1 MVSTFSLSRELKR
14 CWADSP
20 TLTATCVL
28 MLAAFVPAVAGIYL
42 DPRVIT
48 GVPAW
53 LKPAKFA
60 ISSAIYAGSVAWLFR
75 YVTVWPRFK
84 RAMGDVIAAV
94 LILEVL
100 LIYVQAARG
109 TTSHFN
115 IGTPLDATLFAIM
128 GVSILILWL
137 ASIGVLVT
145 LFRQPFADRS
155 WGWALRLGML
165 ISVIGAA
172 SGGLM
177 LPPSPDQSAAL
188 AQHRGVVAVGGH
200 TVGAPDGGAGV
211 PGLGW
216 SRQHGDLRVPHF
228 FGLHALQVIP
238 FAAWLLRRRRTP
250 SAIFAFAGG
259 YLALIALL
267 AWQAL
272 HGQSI
277 VSVFG

>member
-1 MVSTFSLSRELKR
+1 MTPAFSLSREVKR

-20 TLTATCVL
+20 ALTATCVL
-28 MLAAFVPAVAGIYL
+28 MLVAFLPSVAGIYL

-60 ISSAIYAGSVAWLFR
+60 ISTAIYAGTIAWLFR
-75 YVTVWPRFK
+75 YISIWPRFK
-84 RAMGDVIAAV
+84 RAMGDVLAAM

-100 LIYVQAARG
+100 IIYVQAARG

-115 IGTPLDATLFAIM
+115 VGTPLDATLFTIM
-128 GVSILILWL
+128 GISILMLWL
-137 ASIGVLVT
+137 ASVGVLVT
-145 LFRQPFADRS
+145 LFRQRFADRS
-155 WGWALRLGML
+155 WAWALRLGML
-165 ISVIGAA
+165 IAVIGAA
-172 SGGLM
+172 TGGLM
-177 LPPSPDQSAAL
+177 VRPSAAQSVAL
-188 AQHRGVVAVGGH
+188 TQHRGVVAVGGH
-200 TVGAPDGGAGV
+200 TVGAPDGGAGL

-216 SRQHGDLRVPHF
+216 STRHGDLRVPHF

-238 FAAWLLRRRRTP
+238 LAAWLIRRQRTP
-250 SAIFAFAGG
+250 SAVFALAGS
-259 YLALIALL
+259 YLVFIALL